1 MIEFLIIT
9 MIVLGGI
16 ALGPALGEL
25 FWYLLGKHYYK

>member
-9 MIVLGGI
+9 AIVLGGI
-16 ALGPALGEL
+16 VGFSALGEL